1 MSSTRATRL
10 PVALTSLLLAAV
22 LPAAGTAQEVTVVP
36 GPDYDAGGFARFW
49 LGDGWRSLW
58 LTPVQAPVLDLG
70 TFSGG
75 LTPERQGGGNQS
87 ITLHM
92 VDADGVGWIF
102 RSVDKYPEQ
111 GLPSELNGSFL
122 GGLVADA
129 ISGLHPGS
137 HFVMPRL
144 LEAADIL
151 HLDPVLYVMPD
162 DPRLGEFRET
172 FAGMLGELE
181 LKPNEGPDDTPG
193 FAGSTKIKDVDKV
206 LEDIEETREYR
217 VADEEYLRAR
227 LIDMLVGDPDR
238 GSDQWRFARFGEEG
252 DEYYRPIP
260 RDRDWAF
267 VEADGFLTARF
278 RSFYPKLIEFDE
290 TMPEIEQLTYSAH
303 ILDRTFLTALT
314 RDDFARNA
322 RAVQDAM
329 TDAVI
334 DEAIRGMPPEF
345 VPVAGDEMRRKLI
358 ARRAQLPA
366 VADRFYEWLAT
377 DVDVRGTDEDNLA
390 LIERHDDGTVRVRLS
405 QLDESVAAGT
415 NGRNMTAGTAW
426 YDRTFL
432 PDETDEVRIYLH
444 GGDDRAVATGADAG
458 SIKVRVIGGGGDDVL
473 EDETGTVRFYD
484 DRGDNQVRGA
494 ASVSTKGWEWVD
506 VPEGLRFGKEWAP
519 DYGSEHSLFSPTV
532 QHGEGAGIIIGGGS
546 TFIDYGFRRAPFRS
560 RLGFNLLYATDS
572 GGWGAELNGEHRME
586 NSRMAI
592 ALDARAVEFDAFRFY
607 GFGND
612 TPDPGGDASLV
623 MMDRIQVYPALSWD
637 IGPRPGKPLPENE
650 DATEEEDEDDEDDAD
665 DVERA
670 LFVSERQGL
679 HGRFSIGPYAHWTR
693 LRAPSANPLAG
704 TAAEDGFGRIGAQA
718 VLELS
723 NTDQGAAPRRGYRMF
738 VQAAGFPA
746 AWDAEET
753 FGTALAQVSGYLP
766 LFGGTHLAARVG
778 GEAVMGDQ
786 FPAFDAASLGGRRSV
801 RGYRFDRYT
810 GDAAGWGNLELRIP
824 IDTVDIIVNGELG
837 VFGLADAGRVWMDGE
852 STGGWHTS
860 WGGGLWFSAFDRA
873 ISIAWARGD
882 HPDGRF
888 YIWQGLPF

>member
-1 MSSTRATRL
+1 MIRKRAAHA
-10 PVALTSLLLAAV
+10 PVALMSLLLAAL
-22 LPAAGTAQEVTVVP
+22 LPADGRAQEVTVVP
-36 GPDYDAGGFARFW
+36 GPDYDASGFARFW

-58 LTPVQAPVLDLG
+58 LTPVRVPVLDLG
-70 TFSGG
+70 SFAGG

-102 RSVDKYPEQ
+102 RSIDKYPEQ
-111 GLPSELNGSFL
+111 GLPPELNGSFL
-122 GGLVADA
+122 GNLVADA

-144 LEAADIL
+144 LDAAGIL
-151 HLDPVLYVMPD
+151 HLDPEMYVMPD

-172 FAGMLGELE
+172 FAGMLGEIE

-193 FAGSTKIKDVDKV
+193 FAGSTKIKDADTI
-206 LEDIEETREYR
+206 LEDLEETRGYR
-217 VADEEYLRAR
+217 VAAEEFLRAR
-227 LIDMLVGDPDR
+227 LIDMWVGDPDR
-238 GSDQWRFARFGEEG
+238 GTDQWRFARFGEEG
-252 DEYYRPIP
+252 DEVYRPIP

-267 VEADGFLTARF
+267 VQADGFLTARF
-278 RSFYPKLIEFDE
+278 RSFYPKLLEFDE
-290 TMPEIEQLTYSAH
+290 TLPEIEPLTYSAH
-303 ILDRTFLTALT
+303 ILDRALLTALT
-314 RDDFARNA
+314 REDFTHAART
-322 RAVQDAM
+322 VQQTM
-329 TDAVI
+329 TDDVI
-334 DEAIRGMPPEF
+334 DEAIANMPPEF
-345 VPVAGDEMRRKLI
+345 IPVAEEEMRSKLI
-358 ARRAQLPA
+358 SRRAQLTD

-415 NGRNMTAGTAW
+415 NGVNDAAGTAW

-444 GGDDRAVATGADAG
+444 GGDDRAVATGADSG
-458 SIKVRVIGGGGDDVL
+458 PIKVRVIGGGGDDVI
-473 EDETGTVRFYD
+473 EDATGTVRFYD
-484 DRGDNQVRGA
+484 DRGDNQVHGA
-494 ASVSTKGWEWVD
+494 ASVSTKSWGWAD
-506 VPEGLRFGKEWAP
+506 VPEGLRFGKDWAP
-519 DYGSEHSLFSPTV
+519 DYGSDRSLFSPSV
-532 QHGEGAGIIIGGGS
+532 QHGEGAGVIIGGGP
-546 TFIDYGFRRAPFRS
+546 TFTDYGFRRAPFRS
-560 RLGFNLLYATDS
+560 RLGFNVLYATKS

-592 ALDARAVEFDAFRFY
+592 TLDARAVEFDAFRFY

-623 MMDRIQVYPALSWD
+623 MMDRIQVYPALRWD
-637 IGPRPGKPLPENE
+637 IGPRPGKPLPESE
-650 DATEEEDEDDEDDAD
+650 DAGDEDDEEDAD

-670 LFVSERQGL
+670 LLLERREGL
-679 HGRFSIGPYAHWTR
+679 RGQFAVGPYAHWTR
-693 LRAPSANPLAG
+693 LRASAGNPLTG
-704 TAAEDGFGRIGAQA
+704 TAGEDGFGRIGAQA
-718 VLELS
+718 VLELE

-753 FGTALAQVSGYLP
+753 YGTALMQASGYLP
-766 LFGGTHLAARVG
+766 LFGNTHLAARVG
-778 GEAVMGDQ
+778 GEAALGDA
-786 FPAFDAASLGGRRSV
+786 FPVLDAASLGGRRSV

-824 IDTVDIIVNGELG
+824 LDTVNIIVNGELG

-852 STGGWHTS
+852 SPGGWHTA
-860 WGGGLWFSAFDRA
+860 WGGGLWFAAFDRA
-873 ISIAWARGD
+873 ISVAWARGD